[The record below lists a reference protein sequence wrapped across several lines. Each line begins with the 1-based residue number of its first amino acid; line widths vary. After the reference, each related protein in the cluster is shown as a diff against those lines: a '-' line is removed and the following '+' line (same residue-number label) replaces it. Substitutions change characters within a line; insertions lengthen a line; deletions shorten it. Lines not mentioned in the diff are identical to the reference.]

1 MNKTELI
8 KSVSKSTKVDEGT
21 VRIVFNGI
29 IDTIKRSL
37 WIGINVSIKDFLTFK
52 LEVRKEAKKRDFK
65 KNEELIVPK
74 HFRVKVELPKVF
86 RDKMKTKTI
95 H

>member
-8 KSVSKSTKVDEGT
+8 KSVSKSTKVDEAT

-29 IDTIKRSL
+29 IDTIKESL
-37 WIGINVSIKDFLTFK
+37 WIGINVIIKDFISFK
-52 LEVRKEAKKRDFK
+52 LEIREEAKKRNFK
-65 KNEELIVPK
+65 TNEALIVPK

-86 RDKMKTKTI
+86 KDKMKTKNI
-95 H
+95 Y